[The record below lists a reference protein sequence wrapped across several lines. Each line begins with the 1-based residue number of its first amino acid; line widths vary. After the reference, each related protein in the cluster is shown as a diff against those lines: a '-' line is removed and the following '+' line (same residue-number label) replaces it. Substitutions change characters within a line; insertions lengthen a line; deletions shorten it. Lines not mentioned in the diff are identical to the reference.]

1 MFFSNGAAFRAAERK
16 AVTLFGMSGV
26 GKTRLSTLLRE
37 SGWYHYSVDHRIGAH
52 YMREAINDD
61 LKRQAMGLLRL
72 RPLLMTDS
80 IRVTANITF
89 DDLSALSAYLGKP
102 GDAERGGLP
111 FAEYR
116 RRQREHRSAEIGAMM
131 DVEKFLAQAH
141 DVYGY
146 ANFVADAS
154 GSLCE
159 VVDPEAPNDAVL
171 QSLGR
176 AGVLLYI
183 RGDER
188 HEEELAR
195 RFARAPKPMYY
206 EESFLKAKWAE
217 FKAETGLED
226 DDSADP
232 DAFIRWG
239 FRQLL
244 RRRIPRYQA
253 IADRWGYQVE
263 AEEVAGLRDEQD
275 FCALMETAISRRA
288 AKEAAA

>member
-1 MFFSNGAAFRAAERK
+1 MFFPDGAAFGAAERK
-16 AVTLFGMSGV
+16 VVTLFGMSGV

-37 SGWYHYSVDHRIGAH
+37 SGWHHYSVDHRIGAH
-52 YMREAINDD
+52 YLRESINED
-61 LKRQAMGLLRL
+61 LKRQAMGILRL

-89 DDLSALSAYLGKP
+89 DDLSALSAWLGKP
-102 GDAERGGLP
+102 GDPARGGLP
-111 FAEYR
+111 FAEYL

-131 DVEKFLAQAH
+131 DVESAIGPMREF
-141 DVYGY
+141 YGY
-146 ANFVADAS
+146 RHFVADAS

-159 VVDPEAPNDAVL
+159 VVDPESPHDAVL
-171 QSLGR
+171 QSLAR
-176 AGVLLYI
+176 AGALLYI

-188 HEEELAR
+188 HEEELAA

-206 EESFLKAKWAE
+206 EENFLKTKWAE
-217 FKAETGLED
+217 FKAETGVGD
-226 DDSADP
+226 QDADP

-263 AEEVAGLRDEQD
+263 AEEAAAIRDEQD
-275 FCALMETAISRRA
+275 FCALMDLAVARRLA
-288 AKEAAA
+288 REAA